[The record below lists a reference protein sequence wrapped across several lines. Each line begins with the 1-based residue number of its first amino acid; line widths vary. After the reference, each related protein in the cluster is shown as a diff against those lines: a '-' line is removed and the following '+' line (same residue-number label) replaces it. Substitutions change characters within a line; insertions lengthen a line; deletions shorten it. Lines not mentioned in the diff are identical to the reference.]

1 MRSFLFSRKTAECQ
15 LMVDETETIKGAV
28 EDVRALCTVVELG
41 TLAAAARQLG
51 ETKGSISRRLSRLER
66 RLGATLLA
74 RHPRAVSPTE
84 EGTAFH
90 AKAREAL
97 TLLDDAT
104 AGVQTAR
111 AVPRGRLR
119 VTAPTDLGVDVLPPL
134 LVGFRGLY
142 PQIDVDLLVTD
153 APLDLAAMRVD
164 LALRASVA
172 DLPDMGYR
180 AAPVLT
186 FAIRLYAAP
195 AYLEGR
201 GVPAAAS
208 ELPAHELVIAR
219 HDAGAAELTLH
230 QRRRSERVLAW
241 PALSTGDYASAHRIA
256 LAGGGIAPLPTL
268 VAAASVAAGTLRP
281 VLPGWQL
288 ATGKLHA
295 ISLAGREAPAR
306 VRVFR
311 QFLREA
317 LAGGDSGA
325 PRQA

>member
-1 MRSFLFSRKTAECQ
+1 MQVFPFRGKMAKSE
-15 LMVDETETIKGAV
+15 LMVDELETLNGAV

-51 ETKGSISRRLSRLER
+51 ETKGSVSRRISRLER

-84 EGTAFH
+84 EGTAFY

-104 AGVQTAR
+104 AGVRAAR
-111 AVPRGRLR
+111 SVPRGQLRL
-119 VTAPTDLGVDVLPPL
+119 TAPTDLGVDVLPAL
-134 LVGFRGLY
+134 LVRFRALY
-142 PQIDVDLLVTD
+142 PQITVELLVTD

-180 AAPVLT
+180 AATVLA

-195 AYLEGR
+195 AYLEAR
-201 GVPAAAS
+201 GAPASPA
-208 ELPAHELVIAR
+208 ELTAHDLVIAR
-219 HDAGAAELTLH
+219 EEVGAAELTLH
-230 QRRRSERVLAW
+230 QGRRSERTLAR
-241 PALSTGDYASAHRIA
+241 PALRTGDYASAHRIA

-268 VAAASVAAGTLRP
+268 VAASSVTAGLLQP
-281 VLPGWQL
+281 VLPEWQL
-288 ATGKLHA
+288 ATGRLHA
-295 ISLAGREAPAR
+295 ISLAGRDAPAR

-317 LAGGDSGA
+317 LAETDTAVSPGS
-325 PRQA
+325 